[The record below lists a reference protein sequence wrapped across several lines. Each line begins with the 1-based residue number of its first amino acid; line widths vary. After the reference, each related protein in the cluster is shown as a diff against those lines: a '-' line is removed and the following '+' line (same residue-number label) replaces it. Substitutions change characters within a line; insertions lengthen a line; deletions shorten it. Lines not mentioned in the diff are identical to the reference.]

1 MATLQTPVNA
11 AGVER
16 EDDRDDAE
24 EIAHGPF
31 VVVETSCAAIS
42 YLNDVIIY

>member
-16 EDDRDDAE
+16 EVEDELVLLRYADDE
-24 EIAHGPF
+24 Q
-31 VVVETSCAAIS
+31 
-42 YLNDVIIY
+42 

>member
-16 EDDRDDAE
+16 EDDRDDA
-24 EIAHGPF
+24 HGPF
-31 VVVETSCAAIS
+31 VVKAEPGA
-42 YLNDVIIY
+42 